1 MANTVQIVVNLR
13 DNASSALDG
22 ITSGLKGMAT
32 VAGGIIAAD
41 VIGRIGSGLASVAA
55 DGFNFNR
62 AVENA
67 TARLNAFTKD
77 SAVSAGILEDLRIE
91 ASKTPFAFEEMA
103 NAGAALLPV
112 ANSLDMQLM
121 DLVSTAEILA
131 ASNPAEGLEGAAFAL
146 KEAASGDFASAI
158 ERFNL
163 SRSTIN
169 ALKEEGVPNME
180 IIALAM
186 AEMGLDMD
194 LVGNLAT
201 TFDGRMS
208 TLKDTITTAA
218 GAFSQP
224 IFDFL
229 SEQIFGLQGT
239 LDENMPAIE
248 ERLRGAGQFIADT
261 FQTITEAWNGEWV
274 DSEMIQPMH
283 RLAGTLTQDVK
294 AGLETVQGLWDRA
307 QEFWASGWLQNNVIN
322 PLVNFARL
330 VGTTFV
336 ENWNKLTT
344 EWHELNE
351 VGDAW
356 NDLMAAGEQLWSVLV
371 GFAKTLGINVG
382 DAAGKQAQLNNT
394 FEDATPIIDLFV
406 GGIQNITKFVS
417 QMAGRIL
424 QAQAAI
430 QGLINWLNSAIS
442 TWNTLS
448 AAVAAGTPTA
458 YPEGVPVGGT
468 DVGGTGSTT
477 TGGTTVGGGVGVDAP
492 GNRGAMGGGVV
503 IYATVRNDQ
512 DINALAYEI
521 SKVQKA
527 NR

>member
-1 MANTVQIVVNLR
+1 MANRVEIVVSLK
-13 DNASSALDG
+13 DNASSAIGG
-22 ITSGLKGMAT
+22 ITRGLQGMAT
-32 VAGGIIAAD
+32 VAGGIIAAN
-41 VIGRIGSGLASVAA
+41 VIGRIGEGLASVAME
-55 DGFNFNR
+55 GFNFNR
-62 AVENA
+62 SVENA

-77 SAVSAGILEDLRIE
+77 ADVSAGILEELRIE

-103 NAGAALLPV
+103 DAGAALLPV

-121 DLVSTAEILA
+121 DLVETAEILA
-131 ASNPAEGLEGAAFAL
+131 ASNPAEGLTGAAFAL
-146 KEAASGDFASAI
+146 KEAASGDFTSII

-163 SRSTIN
+163 SRSAIN

-180 IIALAM
+180 IVARAM
-186 AEMGLDMD
+186 ADMGLDMD
-194 LVGNLAT
+194 LVSNLAT

-218 GAFSQP
+218 GAFAQP

-229 SEQIFGLQGT
+229 SNQIFGLQGT

-274 DSEMIQPMH
+274 DNEMIQPMH

-307 QEFWASGWLQNNVIN
+307 QEFWASGWLQSNVIT
-322 PLVNFARL
+322 PMTNFATL

-336 ENWNKLTT
+336 TNWNKLKV
-344 EWHELNE
+344 EWDNLNQ

-356 NDLMAAGEQLWSVLV
+356 NDLMQAGEQLWAVLV
-371 GFAKTLGINVG
+371 GMAKTLGINVG
-382 DAAGKQAQLNNT
+382 EAANEQAGLNRN
-394 FEDATPIIDLFV
+394 FESATPIIDLFV

-448 AAVAAGTPTA
+448 AAVAAGTPTP
-458 YPEGVPVGGT
+458 YPNGVPVGGT

-477 TGGTTVGGGVGVDAP
+477 TGGTTVGGGVGVDP
-492 GNRGAMGGGVV
+492 QNRGATGGVV

-521 SKVQKA
+521 SKIQKA

>member
-13 DNASSALDG
+13 DNASSTLSS
-22 ITSGLKGMAT
+22 ITSGLQGMAS

-41 VIGRIGSGLASVAA
+41 VIGRIGSGLAGVAA
-55 DGFNFNR
+55 EGFNFNR

-112 ANSLDMQLM
+112 ANQLDMQLM
-121 DLVSTAEILA
+121 DLVETAEILA

-180 IIALAM
+180 IIARAM

-229 SEQIFGLQGT
+229 SNQIFGLQGT

-261 FQTITEAWNGEWV
+261 FATIQQAWNGEWV

-283 RLAGTLTQDVK
+283 RLAGTLTQDLQAALV
-294 AGLETVQGLWDRA
+294 TIQGLWTQA
-307 QEFWASGWLQNNVIN
+307 QEFWASGWLQDRVIN
-322 PLVNFARL
+322 PLTNFAKL

-336 ENWNKLTT
+336 ENWNKLVV
-344 EWHELNE
+344 EWKDLNE
-351 VGDAW
+351 VGSAW
-356 NDLMAAGEQLWSVLV
+356 NDLMHAGQQLWSVIV
-371 GFAKTLGINVG
+371 GFARTLGINLGTAG
-382 DAAGKQAQLNNT
+382 DKQADLNTT
-394 FEDATPIIDLFV
+394 FEDATPIIDLLV
-406 GGIQNITKFVS
+406 GGIRNVITFVT

-430 QGLINWLNSAIS
+430 QGLINWINAALTSWRN
-442 TWNTLS
+442 LQ
-448 AAVAAGTPTA
+448 AAVAQGTPTA

-477 TGGTTVGGGVGVDAP
+477 TGGTTVGGGVGVD
-492 GNRGAMGGGVV
+492 NRGMVGGGVV
-503 IYATVRNDQ
+503 VYATINNPM
-512 DINALAYEI
+512 DIEDLAYRI
-521 SKVQKA
+521 SRIQRERA
-527 NR
+527 F